1 MRKLSL
7 LAILLLSGCAELV
20 PISRHFPEMPETLLQ
35 ECAELKS
42 IEGQTVALSTLTK
55 TIVENYAL
63 YYECSLKQK
72 AMVEWYTEQKKI
84 FEEANP
90 D

>member
-20 PISRHFPEMPETLLQ
+20 PISRNFPEMPDTLLK

-42 IEGQTVALSTLTK
+42 IEGQTVAL
-55 TIVENYAL
+55 

-72 AMVEWYTEQKKI
+72 SMAEWYTEQKKI